1 MSSHGTWWKNESARF
16 LLRDPAISLDASAP
30 CITRRIET
38 GTVNGCAPGALNST
52 YRSQQSSS
60 REINERKFDTSE
72 QLDNRS
78 LEARSSQSMQPPLIR
93 SAPDYELF
101 SAYGN
106 DQLSTSLRS
115 TVGRYDHEIR
125 STSLRDDSLEQ
136 PRLQNATFDNGLHS
150 GYLRNIRQGRNDS
163 LFQSFNHKNI
173 FETGRR
179 SNAESSILA
188 EVQNHSTPLQ
198 RMSSENSYS
207 NSLNHINTSPA
218 HCNNLNFGS
227 DLSGEGF
234 TTPGGGSSTKSGQ
247 DRELEENMM
256 QLQQTVFELTDGG
269 SRPTSRSSSLRAT
282 DFSSASDS
290 LTSSVPVELKT
301 RLNPDLKAS
310 TNSQSNVDVHPGR
323 THFTNRNIPPP
334 ASTAAV
340 DSISTSFGQ
349 LDLNNSGN
357 NDIDTCLLL
366 SLLLNLLP
374 NRLMA
379 SNEWGSYGSNTRF
392 NHGNV
397 SSTSASTSS
406 ILNLLAQ
413 LDKTQPYLLQ
423 SFLRYLEINHSE
435 LLQNLCKYAV
445 VKSNFI
451 NGSPGNGNL
460 LSYLGS
466 LLPLEEVK
474 NNAEL
479 MDMLATQGA
488 ACAARYDSAKSLQSN
503 GYGYSSPMTSRQ
515 NSRQSVNFTPD
526 YPVSPLYPRPRISDP
541 PLPNKYPIRPVN
553 FEGDIDRAA
562 TIYRNSANSAS
573 RKLESIRV
581 WQGNLPMRNYNSMC
595 FSRKVFLGGV
605 PWDSTSDDLVNAFS
619 QFGNVT
625 VLWPQKDGGYVS
637 HHNCSDAASERS
649 TSPKGY
655 CYLLFDNESCV
666 EQLLT
671 KCTRDPTNGGE
682 YFKLTS
688 PKFKTKSIQV
698 IPWVISDSQFCPNGT
713 QSNIRNKFTVFVGAL
728 HGMITAEALASIMNE
743 LFGNVIFA
751 GLDTDKHKYPIGSGR
766 VAFRT
771 EESYMAAVQANFVEI
786 KTPKFVKIIQIDPFL
801 EDSLCETCKLL
812 PGVYFCRSLECFRYF
827 CPNCWKNWHHSNA
840 TNHKPLRRSLK
851 FNQDRT

>member
-1 MSSHGTWWKNESARF
+1 MSSPSTWWKNESARF
-16 LLRDPAISLDASAP
+16 LLRRDPAISLDASAP
-30 CITRRIET
+30 CITRRTET
-38 GTVNGCAPGALNST
+38 GTVNGCASGALNSP
-52 YRSQQSSS
+52 YSSS
-60 REINERKFDTSE
+60 RGINERKFNTSE

-101 SAYGN
+101 FAYGN
-106 DQLSTSLRS
+106 DQPSTSLRS
-115 TVGRYDHEIR
+115 TVGRYEQEIR

-136 PRLQNATFDNGLHS
+136 PRLQNTTFDSGLHN
-150 GYLRNIRQGRNDS
+150 GYLRNIRQVRNDS
-163 LFQSFNHKNI
+163 LFQGFNHKNI
-173 FETGRR
+173 FEASRR

-198 RMSSENSYS
+198 RMSSESNYS
-207 NSLNHINTSPA
+207 NSLNHVNISPV
-218 HCNNLNFGS
+218 HCSNLNFGS
-227 DLSGEGF
+227 DLSGEGY
-234 TTPGGGSSTKSGQ
+234 TTPVGGSSSRSGQ

-256 QLQQTVFELTDGG
+256 QLQQSVFELTDGG

-282 DFSSASDS
+282 DYSSVSES
-290 LTSSVPVELKT
+290 LTSSSPVELKA
-301 RLNPDLKAS
+301 RLNSDPKAS
-310 TNSQSNVDVHPGR
+310 TSSQSNVDALPGLN
-323 THFTNRNIPPP
+323 HLTNRNIPPP
-334 ASTAAV
+334 SLASAV
-340 DSISTSFGQ
+340 DNISTSFGQ
-349 LDLNNSGN
+349 LDLNNSGTA
-357 NDIDTCLLL
+357 DIEPYLLC
-366 SLLLNLLP
+366 SVLLNVLP
-374 NRLMA
+374 NRLLP

-392 NHGNV
+392 NHGNTN
-397 SSTSASTSS
+397 SNSPTTDCLQNM
-406 ILNLLAQ
+406 IAQ
-413 LDKTQPYLLQ
+413 LEKTHPVLLR
-423 SFLRYLEINHSE
+423 SFLTYLEANNSE
-435 LLQNLCKYAV
+435 ILQNMRKSAA
-445 VKSNFI
+445 VKSA
-451 NGSPGNGNL
+451 GNVNL
-460 LSYLGS
+460 LSCLGS

-474 NNAEL
+474 NNTEL

-488 ACAARYDSAKSLQSN
+488 AYAARYDSAKSSLSN

-526 YPVSPLYPRPRISDP
+526 FPISQLYSRSRNSDP
-541 PLPNKYPIRPVN
+541 PLPSKYPVRPVN

-573 RKLESIRV
+573 RKLESIRI

-605 PWDSTSDDLVNAFS
+605 PWDSTSEDLVTAFC
-619 QFGNVT
+619 QFGSVT

-637 HHNCSDAASERS
+637 HHNCSDSSSERS
-649 TSPKGY
+649 SPKGY

-666 EQLLT
+666 EQLLA

-698 IPWVISDSQFCPNGT
+698 IPWVISDSQFCPNGS

-801 EDSLCETCKLL
+801 EDSLCESCKAL

-827 CPNCWKNWHHSNA
+827 CPGCWKNWHHSNA

-851 FNQDRT
+851 FNQDRS